1 LNDTDSGHECDVRP
15 TVLDPTTGEFV
26 DSAAVTGGAFHLLS
40 PTAARASFAALQS
53 AQTGKPDVRVRDVL
67 LPVGPR
73 GSIKVRIVCPTTS
86 EAPLPTVMFFHGGG
100 WILGD
105 ANTHDR
111 LVREIASSVHASV
124 VVVEF
129 ERSPESQ
136 FPDPPEEAYAA
147 TRYVA
152 EHSELLNVDGSRL
165 AVVGDSTGGNMAAAV
180 TLLAKDRRG
189 PKIAFQVLFYP
200 VLGADFRTCSYETF
214 RSGPWLT
221 RQTME
226 WFWAAYLPD
235 GARRN
240 LVLATP
246 VNAQVEEL
254 KGLPDA
260 LLITAESDMTRD
272 EGEEY
277 ARKLSEADVRV
288 TCTRY
293 LGTIH
298 DFVTLNALA
307 DTPAARGAIAQATA
321 ALRTALE

>member
-1 LNDTDSGHECDVRP
+1 MKNTDSGHAGGSRP
-15 TVLDPTTGEFV
+15 VVLDPVTQEFV
-26 DSAAVTGGAFHLLS
+26 ESVAATGVAFHELS
-40 PTAARASFAALQS
+40 PLDARASFAALQS
-53 AQTGKPDVRVRDVL
+53 AQIGKPDVRVRDVIM
-67 LPVGPR
+67 PVGPH
-73 GSIKVRIVCPTTS
+73 GSIRARIVCPTAS

-100 WILGD
+100 WIFGD

-124 VVVEF
+124 VVVELQ
-129 ERSPESQ
+129 RSPESQ

-152 EHSELLNVDGSRL
+152 EHSELLHLDGSRL
-165 AVVGDSTGGNMAAAV
+165 ALVGDSTGGNLAAAV

-189 PKIAFQVLFYP
+189 PKIALQVLFYP
-200 VLGADFRTCSYETF
+200 VLGANFQTSSYKAF
-214 RSGPWLT
+214 GSGPWLT
-221 RQTME
+221 KQTME
-226 WFWAAYLPD
+226 WFWTAYLPD
-235 GARRN
+235 TTRRH

-246 VNAQVEEL
+246 VNAEVEAL
-254 KGLPDA
+254 RGLPDA
-260 LLITAESDMTRD
+260 LLITAENDMTRD

-277 ARKLSEADVRV
+277 ARKLLEADVRV

-298 DFVTLNALA
+298 DFVTLNAVA

>member
-1 LNDTDSGHECDVRP
+1 MNKIDSAQASDSRSL
-15 TVLDPTTGEFV
+15 VLEPVTQEFV
-26 DSAAVTGGAFHLLS
+26 EAAAATGATFHTVSLS
-40 PTAARASFAALQS
+40 EARVSYAALQS
-53 AQTGKPDVRVRDVL
+53 AQIGKPDVRVREVT

-73 GSIKVRIVCPTTS
+73 GSTRVRIVCPITS
-86 EAPLPTVMFFHGGG
+86 ETPLPAVMFFHGGG

-111 LVREIASSVHASV
+111 LVREIASSVHANV

-129 ERSPESQ
+129 QRSPESQ
-136 FPDPPEEAYAA
+136 FPDTLEEAYAA

-152 EHSELLNVDGSRL
+152 EHSKLLGLDGSRVAL
-165 AVVGDSTGGNMAAAV
+165 VGDSTGGNMAAAV
-180 TLLAKDRRG
+180 TLLAKRRRG

-200 VLGADFRTCSYETF
+200 VLGANFQTYSHEAF

-235 GARRN
+235 PARRD

-246 VNAQVEEL
+246 VNASLEEL

-260 LLITAESDMTRD
+260 LIVTAENDMTRD

-277 ARKLSEADVRV
+277 ARKLLEADVRV

-298 DFVTLNALA
+298 DFVALNALA
-307 DTPAARGAIAQATA
+307 DTPAARGAIAQASA
-321 ALRTALE
+321 ALRAALE